1 MVQLSFFIRKTSEV
15 KLVAAQKM
23 KKSLIANFIFC
34 AVGQSQTRA
43 SLLEI
48 MNTYEQKIDWVS
60 TLQMFR
66 LFKYHYIE
74 FK

>member
-1 MVQLSFFIRKTSEV
+1 MVQLSFFIRKTSEI

-23 KKSLIANFIFC
+23 KKSLMANLIFC

-48 MNTYEQKIDWVS
+48 MNTYEQKID
-60 TLQMFR
+60 
-66 LFKYHYIE
+66 
-74 FK
+74 